1 MARKGV
7 VVLVKGVEYNSA
19 SDAARAL
26 AKGGMTSSSEIAKV
40 INEAAKKDVISAQT
54 VAAALDKN
62 GKVAARHMAY
72 RALHLAKTGNY
83 SANMISER
91 VEISKA
97 ALNEIL
103 KEAGIE
109 HLPTKEDIEKR
120 QKEEAAKKP
129 AKEKPAKKSK
139 KAKKV
144 KKDKEPEAAPV
155 DNTVTET
162 PEPVAVTSTE
172 EVPA

>member
-129 AKEKPAKKSK
+129 AKPAKKSK

-144 KKDKEPEAAPV
+144 KKDKEPESAPV
-155 DNTVTET
+155 ENTVTDT
-162 PEPVAVTSTE
+162 PAPAAVNSTE

>member
-62 GKVAARHMAY
+62 GKVKARHMAY

-97 ALNEIL
+97 VLNEIL

-129 AKEKPAKKSK
+129 AKPAKKAK

-144 KKDKEPEAAPV
+144 KKDKEPESAPV
-155 DNTVTET
+155 DNAVSET
-162 PEPVAVTSTE
+162 PAPATVTSTE
-172 EVPA
+172 EVTA